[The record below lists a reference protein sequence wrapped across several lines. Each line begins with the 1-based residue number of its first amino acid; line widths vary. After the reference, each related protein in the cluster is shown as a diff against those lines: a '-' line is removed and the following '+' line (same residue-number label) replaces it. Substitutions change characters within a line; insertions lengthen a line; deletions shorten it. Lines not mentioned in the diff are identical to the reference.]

1 MTYPSQCE
9 DAAARLWRK
18 QQKLEGRLQS
28 GKRMQH
34 HTRERLIAELCRVE
48 EAREAVL
55 FQQLSR
61 LVGPQEARA
70 TALSS
75 GLITRHRPT
84 WTFGGLIA
92 HRSRVEAIRLQR
104 GYMEARTHK
113 GLQAD
118 ACNPLICMVGR
129 A

>member
-61 LVGPQEARA
+61 LVGPQEAQ
-70 TALSS
+70 ALCS
-75 GLITRHRPT
+75 GHMRLSGSPRPAPAV
-84 WTFGGLIA
+84 GGIDVKRRPMRKAGTDPSIA
-92 HRSRVEAIRLQR
+92 
-104 GYMEARTHK
+104 
-113 GLQAD
+113 
-118 ACNPLICMVGR
+118 
-129 A
+129 